1 MGHLHIPR
9 HLLGAS
15 SHLLLL
21 AEIFRPPFLKWNT
34 SNLCGP
40 ALPCPLFAQPSHH
53 PGQGCWC
60 LFVAPPAVLLA
71 LLKPWTSAS
80 RATFLP
86 LLTPSSQYPQCSSY
100 FISHQ
105 SSRALP
111 HPHCHPCLAVPY
123 GLGILLD
130 LGSSAHLSSPAQ
142 SATLTMLPHRRSFA
156 WAWTLCSDSLPT
168 SLPLPKP
175 MPPPRPAPWSP
186 LKLHQWVF
194 NL

>member
-1 MGHLHIPR
+1 MEHQQSLWPSPSLPSFRTAFPPPRAGLLVSLRGPTRSAPGTAQALDKRVKGDFPPLTDTILSVPTMLKLLHLTSKQQSPPSSSLPPMPR
-9 HLLGAS
+9 
-15 SHLLLL
+15 
-21 AEIFRPPFLKWNT
+21 
-34 SNLCGP
+34 
-40 ALPCPLFAQPSHH
+40 CPL
-53 PGQGCWC
+53 
-60 LFVAPPAVLLA
+60 
-71 LLKPWTSAS
+71 
-80 RATFLP
+80 RAG
-86 LLTPSSQYPQCSSY
+86 
-100 FISHQ
+100 H
-105 SSRALP
+105 
-111 HPHCHPCLAVPY
+111 
-123 GLGILLD
+123 LD